1 MLAGG
6 VQPAKFMQV
15 TEVRLTKRQGEDR
28 MEAYGSLTFDG
39 DFVINGIKVMRSKEG
54 ELYVS
59 YPSRRN
65 QNGDYKDICYPMTP
79 ALREEIHIKVMA
91 KFEEL

>member
-1 MLAGG
+1 MLGIS
-6 VQPAKFMQV
+6 QPAIYMQV

-28 MEAYGSLTFDG
+28 MEAYGSITFDG
-39 DFVINGIKVMRSKEG
+39 DFVINGIKVMRSNEG
-54 ELYVS
+54 NLYVA

-65 QNGDYKDICYPMTP
+65 QNGDYKDICYPMTK
-79 ALREEIHIKVMA
+79 ALREDIHMKVMA

>member
-1 MLAGG
+1 
-6 VQPAKFMQV
+6 
-15 TEVRLTKRQGEDR
+15 
-28 MEAYGSLTFDG
+28 
-39 DFVINGIKVMRSKEG
+39 MRSKEG

>member
-1 MLAGG
+1 ME
-6 VQPAKFMQV
+6 V
-15 TEVRLTKRQGEDR
+15 TDVRLTKKVGEDR
-28 MEAYGSLTFDG
+28 MEAYGSITLDG

-54 ELYVS
+54 NLYVS

-65 QNGDYKDICYPMTP
+65 QQGDYKDICYPMTQT
-79 ALREEIHIKVMA
+79 LREDIHMKVIS